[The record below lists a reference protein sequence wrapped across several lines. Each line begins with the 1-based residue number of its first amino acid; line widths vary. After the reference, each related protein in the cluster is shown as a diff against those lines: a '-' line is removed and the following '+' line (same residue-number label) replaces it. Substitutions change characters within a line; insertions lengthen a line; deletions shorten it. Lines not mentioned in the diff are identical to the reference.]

1 MSIINNLPK
10 AGIISFCLQAEF
22 DIVETFVACIIFCL
36 YYFNFME

>member
-1 MSIINNLPK
+1 MSIINNLPE

-22 DIVETFVACIIFCL
+22 NIVETFVACIIFCL